1 MPAPMSMSRKI
12 AGMEIHGHLSG
23 SAAMDSARIQGH
35 SPVLAKHAVE
45 VVLSIVSHAIKV
57 ALCGLQKV
65 IAQASV
71 LAMGEEICFGN

>member
-1 MPAPMSMSRKI
+1 
-12 AGMEIHGHLSG
+12 
-23 SAAMDSARIQGH
+23 MDSTRSQGH
-35 SPVLAKHAVE
+35 SPVLAKHAVV

-71 LAMGEEICFGN
+71 LAMDKEICFGN